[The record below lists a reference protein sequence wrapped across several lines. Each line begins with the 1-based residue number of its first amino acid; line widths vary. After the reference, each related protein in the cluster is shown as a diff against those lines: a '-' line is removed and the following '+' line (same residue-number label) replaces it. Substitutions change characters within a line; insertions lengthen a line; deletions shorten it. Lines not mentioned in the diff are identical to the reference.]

1 MRNNGDGTFSN
12 VIDSA
17 APLHLDHLRDDTH
30 GAAWADFDGDG
41 DEDLLEVSGGGA
53 GSAATGNL
61 LESYYNNFWVN
72 SGGVLS
78 EQAQVYGI
86 GYPRGRS
93 RTPLWLDYDR
103 DGALDVV
110 ITAVQSLPTEYPSA
124 IFRQTASG
132 FVDRTV
138 ATGFDAGSCY
148 YGMLSDLSG
157 DGEHDLVCANVSR
170 VQAIYDIAAIPF
182 SDLRADLG
190 EDLYSIYPG
199 DLAMGDFNGDLAVDV
214 FTSKVPPSLA
224 AAVQVGSERI
234 HASLPAS
241 ALEQGFSF
249 AASGDVRIEFG
260 WVTERAD
267 IFLGSGA
274 VAPPVDSDPGLI
286 EPDSRPHH
294 VQLVLSAAEP
304 THLGLPAVRN
314 AGIYLGLVAGRWQ
327 VRAVN
332 VGAAVEVVVQA
343 AAVSGLQAVGAVA
356 LDQGSP
362 GVPILFVN
370 QGGVLVQSTTAA
382 AFRDPA
388 AAISSYMRSFVAGD
402 FDNDMDLDVYV
413 GASGRVANVDNL
425 LFDNQGDGTFRL
437 AANAG
442 GAAGS
447 PLGAT
452 DSVTTVDYDRDGF
465 LDLFVTQGNFPAPV
479 AYSGVQQLFRN
490 QGNANHWIELD
501 LEGTASNPHGI
512 GATVL
517 ARTPDGRVQL
527 REQGN
532 GMHRYSQSHRRIH
545 FGLGPNQQVS
555 LEVRWP
561 SGVVDQFANLA
572 TDRVYALVEGSGIGI
587 PPAPKNADRVG
598 VWRPVSNQFFFDL
611 NGNYEWDS
619 RGDDSASFGS
629 ATDLPVIGDWNGD
642 GADDIGVWR
651 PDSST
656 FFLDANGNDTWDSST
671 DRVAPFGLSTDL
683 PVVGDWNGDGV
694 DDIGVWR
701 PASGTF
707 FLDMNGNRVW
717 DPSSDRSASFGI
729 STDLPVVGDWNADG
743 TDDIGVWRPGSNL
756 FLLDRNGNF
765 KWDVGRDISASF
777 GLSTDLPVSGDWN
790 GDGADEIGIWRPDTS
805 SFFLDVNGNYRWD
818 VGVDLSAPFGVSADL
833 PVTGRW

>member
-1 MRNNGDGTFSN
+1 MKVKQAGRCGRASATAALRLAVAGVALGLVLSAPAIGAIAAGQFVEARGPGGALALQDEGETWGASWGDLNGDGYPDLWMGKHQYTPAVLMRNNGDGTFSN

-78 EQAQVYGI
+78 EQAQAYGI
-86 GYPRGRS
+86 DYPRGRS
-93 RTPLWLDYDR
+93 RTPVWLDYDR

-124 IFRQTASG
+124 IFRQTSSG

-157 DGEHDLVCANVSR
+157 DGEHDLVCADASR

-182 SDLRADLG
+182 SDLRPDLG

-199 DLAMGDFNGDLAVDV
+199 DLVIGDFNGDLAPDV
-214 FTSKVPPSLA
+214 FTSKVPPNPA

-343 AAVSGLQAVGAVA
+343 ASVSALQAVGAVA

-362 GVPILFVN
+362 GVPMLFVN
-370 QGGVLVQSTTAA
+370 QGGVLVQSATAA

-545 FGLGPNQQVS
+545 FGLGPNQQVDTRGA
-555 LEVRWP
+555 LAERGGGPVRQPRERIGSMRWLKEP
-561 SGVVDQFANLA
+561 A
-572 TDRVYALVEGSGIGI
+572 TGAAVSRAAV
-587 PPAPKNADRVG
+587 R
-598 VWRPVSNQFFFDL
+598 RPTTRRQT
-611 NGNYEWDS
+611 GACTCGRRTAGMRRAAS
-619 RGDDSASFGS
+619 RCGPRAE
-629 ATDLPVIGDWNGD
+629 A
-642 GADDIGVWR
+642 AR
-651 PDSST
+651 
-656 FFLDANGNDTWDSST
+656 A
-671 DRVAPFGLSTDL
+671 R
-683 PVVGDWNGDGV
+683 
-694 DDIGVWR
+694 
-701 PASGTF
+701 
-707 FLDMNGNRVW
+707 
-717 DPSSDRSASFGI
+717 
-729 STDLPVVGDWNADG
+729 
-743 TDDIGVWRPGSNL
+743 
-756 FLLDRNGNF
+756 
-765 KWDVGRDISASF
+765 
-777 GLSTDLPVSGDWN
+777 
-790 GDGADEIGIWRPDTS
+790 
-805 SFFLDVNGNYRWD
+805 
-818 VGVDLSAPFGVSADL
+818 
-833 PVTGRW
+833 